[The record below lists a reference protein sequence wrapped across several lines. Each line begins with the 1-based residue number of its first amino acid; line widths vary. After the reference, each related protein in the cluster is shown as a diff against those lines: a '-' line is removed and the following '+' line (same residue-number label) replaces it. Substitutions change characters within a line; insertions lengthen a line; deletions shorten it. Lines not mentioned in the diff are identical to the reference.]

1 MRTILLVD
9 DDDALRTMVDDWL
22 SAAGFEVIAV
32 PDTVAAVRE
41 VEARPTIDLCL
52 IDLVMPTDVPDGPAL
67 VRSIRS
73 LRPDMPVILMTGYY
87 AAAARLTDL
96 KAVALLYKPFDMP
109 ALIAEI
115 TRQTTAA

>member
-9 DDDALRTMVDDWL
+9 DDEALRAVVEDWL
-22 SAAGFEVIAV
+22 STAGFEVIAV
-32 PDTVAAVRE
+32 PDTVAALRE
-41 VEARPTIDLCL
+41 IEARPSIDLCL
-52 IDLVMPTDVPDGPAL
+52 VDLVMPSDVPDGPAL

-87 AAAARLTDL
+87 AAAARLGDL

-115 TRQTTAA
+115 TRQLTP